1 MRIVKRKVSRTLFN
15 MRVVTLD
22 LASLVAGTKYRGQFE
37 ERMKAVMNEL
47 EKNRNIILFIDEI
60 HTIVGAG
67 GATGSL
73 DASNMFK
80 PALARGE
87 IQCIGA
93 TTLNE
98 YSQHIEKDGA
108 LERRFQKI
116 LVEETNKEET
126 VEILRNIKDKYES
139 HHNVN
144 YTDEALIACVELS
157 QRYITDR
164 FLPDKAIDALIIK
177 SANDIAVAVA
187 EKIEGSEKDFVKKMN
202 KYSSIMGLKNTNFAN
217 PHGLPNKS
225 NLSSALDMFILSSKI
240 INDYPQYLH
249 RFNKTKVKIKNKTYR
264 THNKLLKKNSHYIGM
279 KTGYIRKS
287 GFQISLLKKDNDKYL
302 LGIYFGGNS
311 AKERDNKINYLMNK
325 YFNKIE
331 PKIIL
336 KSSKKQNINKKY
348 LVQTSSFKKI
358 SLSKKYISTL
368 KNKLLFLQEYN
379 HNIAKKGK
387 YFTTYM
393 EFNDI
398 KIANFICNEIKKN
411 KLDCLIKS
419 I

>member
-1 MRIVKRKVSRTLFN
+1 MHFVILIFILSIANLAHPLHAKIASVIGDPKSGEIFFEINQNTKN
-15 MRVVTLD
+15 YP
-22 LASLVAGTKYRGQFE
+22 ASLTKIMTLYIIFE
-37 ERMKAVMNEL
+37 EIRFGN
-47 EKNRNIILFIDEI
+47 
-60 HTIVGAG
+60 
-67 GATGSL
+67 
-73 DASNMFK
+73 
-80 PALARGE
+80 
-87 IQCIGA
+87 
-93 TTLNE
+93 LN
-98 YSQHIEKDGA
+98 
-108 LERRFQKI
+108 L
-116 LVEETNKEET
+116 
-126 VEILRNIKDKYES
+126 KDKIIISKHANNQQPSKLGLGVGSE
-139 HHNVN
+139 
-144 YTDEALIACVELS
+144 
-157 QRYITDR
+157 ITV
-164 FLPDKAIDALIIK
+164 DKAIDALIIK

-249 RFNKTKVKIKNKTYR
+249 RFNKTKVKIKNKTYH

-287 GFQISLLKKDNDKYL
+287 GFQISLLKKNNDKYL

-311 AKERDNKINYLMNK
+311 AKERDNKINYLMDK

-331 PKIIL
+331 PKIIV
-336 KSSKKQNINKKY
+336 KSSKKQNKNKKY